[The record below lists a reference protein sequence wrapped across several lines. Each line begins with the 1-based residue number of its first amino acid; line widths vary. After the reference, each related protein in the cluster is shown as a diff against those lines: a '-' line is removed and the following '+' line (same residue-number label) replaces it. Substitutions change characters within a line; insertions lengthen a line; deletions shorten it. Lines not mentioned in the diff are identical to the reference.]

1 MHNKAKLA
9 AILTY
14 HVVSGKVMASTVV
27 TMDGKKVATVNA
39 STPARQRHNGA
50 EATIK
55 VGADGVMVDGAKVVT
70 TDMYNPFFLTNSRSS
85 SARTTAGGGERGNS
99 FLKA

>member
-27 TMDGKKVATVNA
+27 TMDGKKAATVNGQEV
-39 STPARQRHNGA
+39 S
-50 EATIK
+50 IK

-85 SARTTAGGGERGNS
+85 SARTTSRGRREGKFISESLGNT
-99 FLKA
+99 